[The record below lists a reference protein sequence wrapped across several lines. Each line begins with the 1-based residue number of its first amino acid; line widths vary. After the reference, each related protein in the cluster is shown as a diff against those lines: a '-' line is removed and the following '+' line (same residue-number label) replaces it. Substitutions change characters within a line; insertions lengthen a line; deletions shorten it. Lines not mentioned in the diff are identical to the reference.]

1 MAVIFTAIVV
11 LINLLFFFVA
21 RNKASKREL
30 VQIRS
35 SLSNLQY
42 RLAAIQVELN
52 RDVNHSVLETTSVP
66 SLSQSL
72 GTSGDISILQTEI
85 SNIRREL
92 QATSKTLSAHSQ
104 AIESIKERQF
114 DLRSTASAAPHTPQ
128 QRLNPITELNSSSQ
142 GSNPFPLP
150 GIFAGLE
157 YEQPVHTA
165 EAASSSNSQS
175 PPLSQP
181 EPFEQVSQYYQ
192 DAISRGDRQAL
203 RQMQFKELNITSES
217 EDLLLR
223 GNCSQVTKLEAVLG
237 GGSYMVVC
245 SEGQYWLFP
254 TAQTL
259 DSFKMNQPQKGIFSY
274 EREVLSKPLVKRP
287 AEVREEGEDWIVS
300 AQGIISVPG

>member
-1 MAVIFTAIVV
+1 MAVILTAIAI

-30 VQIRS
+30 IEIRS
-35 SLSNLQY
+35 SISNLQN

-52 RDVNHSVLETTSVP
+52 SDVDHSVLETTSVP
-66 SLSQSL
+66 SPSQAL
-72 GTSGDISILQTEI
+72 GTLGEISMLKTEI
-85 SNIRREL
+85 SNIRSEL
-92 QATSKTLSAHSQ
+92 KATLRTLSAHSQ
-104 AIESIKERQF
+104 AIESIKDRQF
-114 DLRSTASAAPHTPQ
+114 DLRSMATAAPQAPQ
-128 QRLNPITELNSSSQ
+128 QLLNPITELNSPSQ
-142 GSNPFPLP
+142 VSNPFSLP

-157 YEQPVHTA
+157 YEQPVHAA
-165 EAASSSNSQS
+165 EPPSSSDSHS
-175 PPLSQP
+175 PPLPQP
-181 EPFEQVSQYYQ
+181 EPFEQVAQYYQ
-192 DAISRGDRQAL
+192 DAIIRGDRQAL

-223 GNCSQVTKLEAVLG
+223 GNSSQVTKLEAVLG
-237 GGSYMVVC
+237 GGSYMVV
-245 SEGQYWLFP
+245 SGEGRYWLFP

-287 AEVREEGEDWIVS
+287 AEVREEGEYWIVS